1 MFNIDG
7 NWMSVDAPKEN
18 TSLYSLFLVYVLR
31 LTWVVG
37 QAGIL
42 QGLLIITLANVVTAL
57 SAISMSAISTNGQGQ
72 HNPIQNRI
80 LVWSRAQVE

>member
-1 MFNIDG
+1 
-7 NWMSVDAPKEN
+7 MSVDAPKEN

-72 HNPIQNRI
+72 PKSIENICI
-80 LVWSRAQVE
+80 

>member
-1 MFNIDG
+1 M
-7 NWMSVDAPKEN
+7 
-18 TSLYSLFLVYVLR
+18 
-31 LTWVVG
+31 VG

-80 LVWSRAQVE
+80 LVWSRAKVEWQELRVIVGVHALWFKGDRLRGTISKF

>member
-1 MFNIDG
+1 MT
-7 NWMSVDAPKEN
+7 VDAVKGN
-18 TSLYSLFLVYVLR
+18 SSLYSLLFR

-57 SAISMSAISTNGQGQ
+57 SAISMSAISTNGQGP
-72 HNPIQNRI
+72 N
-80 LVWSRAQVE
+80 

>member
-1 MFNIDG
+1 MVDVHG
-7 NWMSVDAPKEN
+7 NSMTVDAPKAN
-18 TSLYSLFLVYVLR
+18 SSVFSLSLSILR

-57 SAISMSAISTNGQGQ
+57 SALSMSAISTNGQGQ
-72 HNPIQNRI
+72 PDSMEN
-80 LVWSRAQVE
+80 VYD

>member
-1 MFNIDG
+1 MT
-7 NWMSVDAPKEN
+7 VDAVKGN
-18 TSLYSLFLVYVLR
+18 SSLYSLLFR

-57 SAISMSAISTNGQGQ
+57 SAISMSAISTNGQGP
-72 HNPIQNRI
+72 NSFPK
-80 LVWSRAQVE
+80 SCA